1 MTWNAS
7 IVCIIVSPCKNRP
20 VKSVTLSGY
29 FLWTNIIKLPDV
41 SFSLSCA
48 SVSASMLIVANSGYN
63 TVDAQLFEVV
73 NAGTLAGGS
82 LEWAEFSQRLEQLS
96 SFLLRRSDGSRM
108 LNHTSF
114 REWLMW
120 REEGQDDRFL
130 CDPRYSQP
138 EGMSDKWREKKTGT
152 DVSHWAV
159 SLFPGVATLSCP
171 SGSADRQESWP
182 DSRRWSSGI
191 TSWRR
196 TSTRRALTH
205 KVRHAYADTWGWK
218 PHQEIVFTDHKPM
231 RWHCFMSNCWFLSHL
246 FSSSRAWVRS

>member
-20 VKSVTLSGY
+20 LKSVTLSGY

-41 SFSLSCA
+41 PFRLSCA

-63 TVDAQLFEVV
+63 TVNAQLFEVV

-130 CDPRYSQP
+130 CDPRYSQRAWVTNG
-138 EGMSDKWREKKTGT
+138 ERRKQEQMFLIELC
-152 DVSHWAV
+152 VSV
-159 SLFPGVATLSCP
+159 SRSGHTLLSFWLC
-171 SGSADRQESWP
+171 RQAGKLTRQQTLELGHHILKAHIYKA
-182 DSRRWSSGI
+182 SSH
-191 TSWRR
+191 TQ
-196 TSTRRALTH
+196 
-205 KVRHAYADTWGWK
+205 VRHAYADTWVGNHTRRFFLQITNQWDATVLCLTVGFCHICS
-218 PHQEIVFTDHKPM
+218 PHPGPE
-231 RWHCFMSNCWFLSHL
+231 
-246 FSSSRAWVRS
+246 